1 MKKTK
6 LPTKK
11 VSAKQLVANKQNAL
25 KGGVKTSKG
34 KAVSRYNAMKH
45 GLLSKEVLIEGEDEK
60 TLRELERNIRVAM
73 QPVGELELLLTDRII
88 ANIWRLRRAMKVERN
103 TMEWQKNYQDPFD
116 SQAVNK
122 LSIGI
127 EGMLNPQKSREKTM
141 SMIANQ
147 STEKILRYET
157 TIERGIYKALHELQ
171 RIQAARVGDKP
182 FAPLAIDLD
191 VSGDA

>member
-1 MKKTK
+1 MKQKSIST
-6 LPTKK
+6 
-11 VSAKQLVANKQNAL
+11 KQLVANKQNAL

-34 KAVSRYNAMKH
+34 KAISRYNAVKH

-60 TLRELERNIRVAM
+60 TLRELERNIRAAI
-73 QPVGELELLLTDRII
+73 QPVGELELLLADRII

-116 SQAVNK
+116 SQTVNK

-171 RIQAARVGDKP
+171 RIQAARAGDKP

-191 VSGDA
+191 VSGDG

>member
-1 MKKTK
+1 MT
-6 LPTKK
+6 
-11 VSAKQLVANKQNAL
+11 SQKQIEANRVNAL
-25 KGGVKTSKG
+25 KGGVKTSQG
-34 KAVSRYNAMKH
+34 KMISKYNAMKH

-60 TLRELERNIRVAM
+60 NLLELERNIRAAI

-88 ANIWRLRRAMKVERN
+88 ANIWRLRRAMRVERN
-103 TMEWQKNYQDPFD
+103 TMEWEKNYEDPFETRSEILTLD
-116 SQAVNK
+116 F
-122 LSIGI
+122 
-127 EGMLNPQKSREKTM
+127 QKSREKTM
-141 SMIANQ
+141 NMIANR

-191 VSGDA
+191 VSGEI